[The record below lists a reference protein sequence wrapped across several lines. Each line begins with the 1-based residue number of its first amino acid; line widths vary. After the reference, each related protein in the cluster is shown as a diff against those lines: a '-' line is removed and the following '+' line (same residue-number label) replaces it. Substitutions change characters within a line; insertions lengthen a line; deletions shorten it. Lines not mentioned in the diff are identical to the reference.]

1 MGKINWAR
9 NRDILISIICVGVI
23 VWFAWG
29 LLFGEF
35 VTTFVLLL
43 LSLAVSF
50 LLTPFVNLLDRF
62 MPRILATLVAY
73 VLTIAVL
80 VGLSYAIVFSLIQQ
94 VLTFQDTVINFFNN
108 LPSQY
113 NTLIK
118 FLLQQGIPQANITDA
133 LNQVKTQATSFA
145 TSLASNALN
154 IVFIVTNTFIDIIIV
169 LVMSFYFTL
178 DGEHIRN
185 SLMSIFP
192 ERYKKPVELF
202 EESLNRVVG
211 NYIRGQLTLAV
222 IIGILAGVGCAFLGL
237 RSYALIIGV
246 LAFIFETIPMVGPT
260 LASIPAILISLLLP
274 DPFPRTFWII
284 IYFICVQAVESNI
297 LGPRIVGHA
306 VGLHPI
312 ASLLALII
320 GAQLFGAFG
329 ALLAT
334 PLVAAAWVVISSL
347 YRSFVLGQSAD
358 EILATSKKKG
368 WVLRRPMT
376 RPLTWPRKMQHAQ
389 DDDTA
394 DDTPESDFDGQGF
407 SKIEKPVTS
416 VNLDHIDLLR
426 NTPNND
432 KS

>member
-23 VWFAWG
+23 AWFAWG

-113 NTLIK
+113 NSLIK

-133 LNQVKTQATSFA
+133 INQVKTQATSFA

-169 LVMSFYFTL
+169 L
-178 DGEHIRN
+178 
-185 SLMSIFP
+185 
-192 ERYKKPVELF
+192 
-202 EESLNRVVG
+202 
-211 NYIRGQLTLAV
+211 
-222 IIGILAGVGCAFLGL
+222 
-237 RSYALIIGV
+237 
-246 LAFIFETIPMVGPT
+246 
-260 LASIPAILISLLLP
+260 
-274 DPFPRTFWII
+274 
-284 IYFICVQAVESNI
+284 
-297 LGPRIVGHA
+297 
-306 VGLHPI
+306 
-312 ASLLALII
+312 
-320 GAQLFGAFG
+320 
-329 ALLAT
+329 
-334 PLVAAAWVVISSL
+334 
-347 YRSFVLGQSAD
+347 
-358 EILATSKKKG
+358 
-368 WVLRRPMT
+368 
-376 RPLTWPRKMQHAQ
+376 
-389 DDDTA
+389 
-394 DDTPESDFDGQGF
+394 
-407 SKIEKPVTS
+407 
-416 VNLDHIDLLR
+416 
-426 NTPNND
+426 
-432 KS
+432 